1 MARDRVILID
11 GNSLAHRAFWALPD
25 LKTSGGVP
33 TSAIHGFLAMM
44 LRLVQGER
52 PGYLAVAFDR
62 AEPTFRH
69 VEYEGYK
76 AQRAGSPEEFR
87 MQVPL
92 LKEVLLSLG
101 VPVFEKEGYEADDI
115 LGKLAREGS
124 RAGLGVLIVTGDR
137 DALQLVDEDVHVVLT
152 RRGITDLVRY
162 DREAMEREFGITPA
176 QVPDVKGLMGD
187 ASDNIP
193 GVPGIGEKIAYRLI
207 RRWGSLDA
215 VLEHAGEVE
224 ENRRVRE
231 ALLTHREQALLSRK
245 LATIDADVPL
255 EVDLEACRWR
265 PADLERA
272 EELFQRLELR
282 SVWQK
287 LLEVLDREG
296 SPAGSGGTVSIPA
309 GGGGTVSV
317 PAGTGGA
324 VPAPGGQGGVEPE
337 QDLSRG
343 REAVVGA
350 VGEGLPEA
358 EAVASARELEEV
370 WPSFLEAC
378 RRGTL
383 GIAAHLEGS
392 PAVRASLVGLALA
405 APGRVLYVPLATDG
419 QGLSWDEIRGQLTG
433 LLADESVPKSGHDLK
448 SLLVWLLGKGVRP
461 RGVTFDTVLAAYL
474 LDPTRSTYPVTQLA
488 HQFLGR
494 KVPSR
499 EDVLGKGKQA
509 VSFRSLDVRTAASL
523 LGGKAACCRDVITPL
538 RAELEAAGLG
548 RLMDEVEMPLLPVL
562 AEMERVGV
570 RLDLERV
577 RELADDF
584 GRRIEAVARE
594 VHRLAGCTFNINS
607 TQQLQEVLFDKL
619 GLPAKHRTKT
629 GYSTSAEA
637 LEELRAVH
645 PVVEKILEHR
655 TLVKLKGT
663 YLDGMPALVNP
674 ATGRVHTTFN
684 QVVTATGRLS
694 SNDPNLQNIPVR
706 DELGRRIRQV
716 FIPEEGWLLLSGDYS
731 QIELRLLAHV
741 SGDPGLVEAFRNGED
756 IHRRTAS
763 EVFGVPLDGVTAEMR
778 SRAKAVNFG
787 IVYGISDF
795 GLAQQLGIG
804 RGEAREYITSYFLR
818 YPGVRR
824 WIDEV
829 LGTARTQ
836 GFVTTL
842 MGRRR
847 QLPTILSRNPQERG
861 FAERTAI
868 NTPLQGSA
876 ADIIKLAMVNL
887 HRELSRRGM
896 RARIILQVHDELIL
910 EAPRQELDDAARL
923 VRSCM
928 EKVMDLAVP
937 LVVDLSAGPT
947 WYDLSPL

>member
-1 MARDRVILID
+1 MARERMVLID

-25 LKTSGGVP
+25 LRTSEGVP
-33 TSAIHGFLAMM
+33 TSAIHGFLAML
-44 LRLVQGER
+44 LRLVEEER
-52 PGYLAVAFDR
+52 PAYLAVAFDR

-76 AQRAGSPEEFR
+76 AQRGGSPEEFR
-87 MQVPL
+87 AQVPL
-92 LKEVLLSLG
+92 LKQVLESLG
-101 VPVFEKEGYEADDI
+101 VPIFEKEGYEADDI
-115 LGKLAREGS
+115 LGKLAREGK
-124 RAGLGVLIVTGDR
+124 RAGVQVIIVTGDR

-152 RRGITDLVRY
+152 RRGITELARF
-162 DREAMEREFGITPA
+162 DREAVEREFGISPA

-207 RRWGSLDA
+207 QRWGTLDA
-215 VLEHAGEVE
+215 VLEHAHEVE

-231 ALLTHREQALLSRK
+231 ALAAHRDQALLSRK
-245 LATIDADVPL
+245 LATIDPDVPL
-255 EVDLEACRWR
+255 EVDLEACRWQ
-265 PADLERA
+265 PGDLQGA
-272 EELFQRLELR
+272 EDLFRKLELR
-282 SVWQK
+282 TVWQR
-287 LLEVLDREG
+287 LLTLLGRADRPGERADGADAVAGVGGREG
-296 SPAGSGGTVSIPA
+296 FAGVVLVNSVEQLGEIWPAFRA
-309 GGGGTVSV
+309 
-317 PAGTGGA
+317 
-324 VPAPGGQGGVEPE
+324 
-337 QDLSRG
+337 
-343 REAVVGA
+343 
-350 VGEGLPEA
+350 
-358 EAVASARELEEV
+358 
-370 WPSFLEAC
+370 AC
-378 RRGTL
+378 VRATL

-392 PAVRASLVGLALA
+392 PPVRASLAGLGLA
-405 APGRVLYVPLATDG
+405 APGHVVYVAIAPEGRGDGVPWEELRGRVAPL
-419 QGLSWDEIRGQLTG
+419 LEDEAL
-433 LLADESVPKSGHDLK
+433 PKSGHDLK
-448 SLLVWLLGKGVRP
+448 PLVVWLLGRGIRP
-461 RGVTFDTVLAAYL
+461 RGIAFDTMLAAYL
-474 LDPTRSTYPVTQLA
+474 LDPTRSGYPLSHLA
-488 HQFLGR
+488 EQFLGTT
-494 KVPSR
+494 VPAR
-499 EDVLGKGKQA
+499 EDVLGKGRQA
-509 VSFRSLDVRTAASL
+509 IPFRALDPRTAASF
-523 LGGKAACCRDVITPL
+523 LGGQAACCRDLVSPL
-538 RAELEAAGLG
+538 RAELEAAGLA
-548 RLMDEVEMPLLPVL
+548 RLMDEVEMPLLLVL
-562 AEMERVGV
+562 AEMEQVGV
-570 RLDLERV
+570 RVDLDRV

-594 VHRLAGCTFNINS
+594 VYRLAGCTFNINS
-607 TQQLQEVLFDKL
+607 THQLQEVLFDKL

-684 QVVTATGRLS
+684 QAVTATGRLS

-716 FIPEEGWLLLSGDYS
+716 FIAEDGWLLLSGDYS

-741 SGDPGLVEAFRNGED
+741 CGDPGLVEAFRAGED
-756 IHRRTAS
+756 IHRRTAA
-763 EVFGVPLDGVTAEMR
+763 EVFGVPLDQVTDEMR
-778 SRAKAVNFG
+778 LRAKAVNFG

-804 RGEAREYITSYFLR
+804 RSEAREYIASYFLR

-829 LGTARTQ
+829 VSTARTQ

-861 FAERTAI
+861 FAERTAV

-876 ADIIKLAMVNL
+876 ADIIKLAMVRL
-887 HRELSRRGM
+887 HRQLQERGM
-896 RARIILQVHDELIL
+896 RSRIILQVHDELIL
-910 EAPRQELDDAARL
+910 EVPREELPEAGGL

-928 EKVMDLAVP
+928 EQVMELAVP
-937 LVVDLSAGPT
+937 LQVDLKAGPT
-947 WYDLSPL
+947 WYDLSAL

>member
-1 MARDRVILID
+1 MARDRMVLID

-25 LKTSGGVP
+25 LKTSDGVP
-33 TSAIHGFLAMM
+33 TSAIHGFLSMM
-44 LRLVQGER
+44 LRLIQEER
-52 PGYLAVAFDR
+52 PAYLAVAFDR

-76 AQRAGSPEEFR
+76 AQRGGSPEEFR
-87 MQVPL
+87 VQVPL
-92 LKEVLLSLG
+92 LKEVLLALG
-101 VPVFEKEGYEADDI
+101 VPVFEKEGYEADDV
-115 LGKLAREGS
+115 LGRLAREGK
-124 RAGLGVLIVTGDR
+124 RAGLRVLIVTGDR

-152 RRGITDLVRY
+152 RRGITELVRY
-162 DREAMEREFGITPA
+162 DREALEREFGITPA

-207 RRWGSLDA
+207 RRWGSLEA
-215 VLEHAGEVE
+215 VLEHAAEVE

-231 ALLTHREQALLSRK
+231 ALMAHRDQALLSRK
-245 LATIDADVPL
+245 LATIDPDVPL
-255 EVDLEACRWR
+255 DVDLEACRWR
-265 PADLERA
+265 PADLGRA
-272 EELFQRLELR
+272 EELFRRLELR
-282 SVWQK
+282 TVWQK
-287 LLEVLDREG
+287 LLEV
-296 SPAGSGGTVSIPA
+296 
-309 GGGGTVSV
+309 
-317 PAGTGGA
+317 TGGA
-324 VPAPGGQGGVEPE
+324 PAPAQGADAVAVPGGPVSPAPAGEPSPDGG
-337 QDLSRG
+337 
-343 REAVVGA
+343 AVVGA
-350 VGEGLPEA
+350 VGQGLPEV
-358 EAVASARELEEV
+358 EVVVSAGQLEEV
-370 WPSFLEAC
+370 WPAFREAC
-378 RRGTL
+378 GRGPV
-383 GIAAHLEGS
+383 GVAAWLEGS
-392 PAVRASLVGLALA
+392 PAVRASLEGLALA
-405 APGRVLYVPLATDG
+405 APGRVLYLPLAADG
-419 QGLSWDEIRGQLTG
+419 QGPSWEEVRGR
-433 LLADESVPKSGHDLK
+433 LAGFFEDGSLPKSGHDLK
-448 SLLVWLLGKGVRP
+448 PLAVWLLKQGIRP
-461 RGVTFDTVLAAYL
+461 RGIAFDTMLAAYL
-474 LDPTRSTYPVTQLA
+474 LDPTRSAYPVAQLA
-488 HQFLGR
+488 QHFLGR
-494 KVPSR
+494 TLPSR
-499 EDVLGKGKQA
+499 EDVLGKGKRA
-509 VSFRSLDVRTAASL
+509 LVFRSLDVSAAASL
-523 LGGKAACCRDVITPL
+523 LGGQAACCRDLVSPV
-538 RAELEAAGLG
+538 RAELEAAGLA

-562 AEMERVGV
+562 AQMEWVGV
-570 RLDLERV
+570 RVDLERV
-577 RELADDF
+577 RDLAEDF

-594 VHRLAGCTFNINS
+594 VYRLAGCTFNINS
-607 TQQLQEVLFDKL
+607 THQLQEVLFDKL
-619 GLPAKHRTKT
+619 GLPARHRTKT

-645 PVVEKILEHR
+645 PVVDKILEHR

-674 ATGRVHTTFN
+674 DTGRVHTTFN
-684 QVVTATGRLS
+684 QAVTATGRLS

-716 FIPEEGWLLLSGDYS
+716 FVSEEGWVLLSGDYS

-763 EVFGVPLDGVTAEMR
+763 EVFGVPPDRVTPEMR

-787 IVYGISDF
+787 IVYGISEF
-795 GLAQQLGIG
+795 GLAQQLGIS

-829 LGTARTQ
+829 LAAARAQ

-847 QLPTILSRNPQERG
+847 LLPTILSRNPQERG

-887 HRELSRRGM
+887 HRELSSRGM

-910 EAPRQELDDAARL
+910 EVPREELADAARL

-928 EKVMDLAVP
+928 ENVADLAVP

-947 WYDLSPL
+947 WYDLSPI